1 MENKQKSGLFPAF
14 GLLVV
19 MLLSIAIIV
28 MLIRFV
34 ANAISGTV
42 IPYLN
47 QVFPRPATAAIF
59 VLAALLIGF
68 LLYPAIEKL
77 NKRRAASKN
86 N

>member
-19 MLLSIAIIV
+19 LLLSIAIIV

-34 ANAISGTV
+34 ANAISVTV
-42 IPYLN
+42 MPFLN
-47 QVFPRPATAAIF
+47 EAFPRPATAAIF

-68 LLYPAIEKL
+68 LLYPLMEKL
-77 NKRRAASKN
+77 NKRRASKN